1 MAFCD
6 NCGHILRS
14 TAKFC
19 GSCGETVNANLDN
32 QINNTGDSS
41 NSDNRINNTS
51 DIQQKTGIQTYQILS
66 IIGGV
71 LGLLITLAAA
81 AALSFTSH
89 MAQSF
94 GGEGL
99 ADSESEYYTTT
110 VGIAIMIYISCFIVP
125 FVIKKAKIVGM
136 YLLASSFV
144 VLIATGL
151 FGLLGFA
158 LLLPAGIL
166 ALRHKS

>member
-32 QINNTGDSS
+32 RINNTGDSS

-51 DIQQKTGIQTYQILS
+51 GIQQKTGIQTYQILS

-99 ADSESEYYTTT
+99 ADSESEHYTTT

-125 FVIKKAKIVGM
+125 FVIKKTKIVGM

>member
-32 QINNTGDSS
+32 RINNTGDSS

-51 DIQQKTGIQTYQILS
+51 GIQQKTGIQTYQILS

-71 LGLLITLAAA
+71 LGLLITIAWAT
-81 AALSFTSH
+81 ALSFVAH
-89 MAQSF
+89 MATSF

-99 ADSESEYYTTT
+99 ADSESEHYTTT

-125 FVIKKAKIVGM
+125 FVIKKTKIVGM

-144 VLIATGL
+144 VLIATSYIGL
-151 FGLLGFA
+151 AGFA
-158 LLLPAGIL
+158 LMLPAGIL